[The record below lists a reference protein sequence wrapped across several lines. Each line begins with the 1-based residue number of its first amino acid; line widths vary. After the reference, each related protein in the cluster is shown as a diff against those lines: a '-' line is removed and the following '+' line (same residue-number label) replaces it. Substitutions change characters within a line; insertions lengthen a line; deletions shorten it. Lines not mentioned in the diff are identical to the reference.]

1 MSCLLA
7 SFFLTGCVSNRII
20 GENTR
25 ELFTKYDSGYEW
37 ITLTED
43 DVIPSVSLPNEPED
57 SIVIAGKNIVMS
69 LVKAVTIS
77 FN

>member
-1 MSCLLA
+1 MNFKILNQNILMSCLLA

-37 ITLTED
+37 IT
-43 DVIPSVSLPNEPED
+43 
-57 SIVIAGKNIVMS
+57 
-69 LVKAVTIS
+69 
-77 FN
+77 